1 MDVIAEEPQGETT
14 MITST
19 DADETAKAP
28 ESEQPKGK
36 KKSTAGAR
44 SAHVAPKKPRSGKKA
59 SAARKAPKG
68 AKKATGDKPA
78 KRARQHSKTTIVLDL
93 LSRPGGAT
101 AKELREATGWQPHS
115 VRGFLSGTINKKMRL
130 AVISSKAESG
140 EHSYSIKA

>member
-59 SAARKAPKG
+59 SAAKKASKG
-68 AKKATGDKPA
+68 AKKAKGEKPA
-78 KRARQHSKTTIVLDL
+78 KRARKNSKTAIILDL
-93 LSRPGGAT
+93 LKRPGGAT
-101 AKELREATGWQPHS
+101 ATELREATGWQPHS
-115 VRGFLSGTINKKMRL
+115 VRGFLSGTINKKMGL
-130 AVISSKAESG
+130 AVISNKAESG
-140 EHSYSIKA
+140 ERSYSIKA